1 MFILNS
7 VELLYYFAKV
17 HVTIKSERFHVI
29 VEVLQSQTR
38 LLHFLLYTSEPLLV
52 ELGVD
57 EEIVSG
63 LGGLNIL
70 VRSRASLEHLFSR
83 WHHVVVARARGAL
96 PRARTRLYHRW
107 GWF

>member
-38 LLHFLLYTSEPLLV
+38 LLHFLLYTSEPLFV
-52 ELGVD
+52 ELGVGED
-57 EEIVSG
+57 IVSG

-70 VRSRASLEHLFSR
+70 VRSHANLKHLLSR
-83 WHHVVVARARGAL
+83 WHHVVVARAGGAL
-96 PRARTRLYHRW
+96 PRT
-107 GWF
+107 

>member
-38 LLHFLLYTSEPLLV
+38 LLHFLLYTSEPLFV
-52 ELGVD
+52 ELGVGED
-57 EEIVSG
+57 IVSG

-70 VRSRASLEHLFSR
+70 VRSRASLEHLIR
-83 WHHVVVARARGAL
+83 WHHAVVARARGAL
-96 PRARTRLYHRW
+96 PRT
-107 GWF
+107 